1 MKEGGIGFR
10 SLIDVS
16 NALYC
21 KLWWNLGSKSSLW
34 ASFMMNKYCKKLH
47 PVISQS
53 REAYTIWKKMVG
65 MREVV
70 EHQISSQI
78 KGEIPAS
85 GLITGQP
92 WEHYTTLYQNLMSVG
107 INIEGLQ
114 LSQVLNQWWTIQ
126 CCPILKKI
134 FTAVPAI
141 IMWHLWRRRNNLKNE
156 NTCSFNKLV
165 YTVNTYIRRM
175 VKLIYPKMQQV
186 PTIWSEMVEY
196 MERYKPKL
204 YQLHESAR
212 SRKFKMQHRC
222 LKGQSREEC
231 F

>member
-107 INIEGLQ
+107 FSG
-114 LSQVLNQWWTIQ
+114 S
-126 CCPILKKI
+126 
-134 FTAVPAI
+134 
-141 IMWHLWRRRNNLKNE
+141 
-156 NTCSFNKLV
+156 
-165 YTVNTYIRRM
+165 
-175 VKLIYPKMQQV
+175 
-186 PTIWSEMVEY
+186 
-196 MERYKPKL
+196 
-204 YQLHESAR
+204 
-212 SRKFKMQHRC
+212 
-222 LKGQSREEC
+222 
-231 F
+231 